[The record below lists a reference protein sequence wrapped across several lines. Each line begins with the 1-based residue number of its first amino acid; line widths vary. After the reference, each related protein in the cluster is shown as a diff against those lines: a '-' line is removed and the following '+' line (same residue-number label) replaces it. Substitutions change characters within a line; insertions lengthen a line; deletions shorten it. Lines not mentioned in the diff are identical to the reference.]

1 MPDSNHLREDL
12 PRLAAEAFGLAG
24 RLCSSCQN
32 FHALWPYIRLSRA
45 SGAAEGSRSVV
56 EPLLADH
63 FAHNRRN
70 VLIAGA
76 ADTGLLAFVARVG
89 ADYGVKIHLVDRCA
103 TPIELCR
110 RFAQRWSLPLDTT
123 QQDLTEFDREG
134 EFDLVFAHSILQ
146 FIAAE
151 QRGRFASR
159 LHQALR
165 PDGRL
170 VMLFRAGR
178 RITGEL
184 LPEYRAGYV
193 DWILGEL
200 DRLRIPLPESREA
213 FGIRLN
219 AYALAHEAREGAMSE
234 PSEVIELLE
243 AAGFSIEKMDPVE
256 PGLSVSF
263 KRFESKLSKQRFVV
277 VAKPNHVDN
286 PSALS

>member
-1 MPDSNHLREDL
+1 MTDSSHLREDL
-12 PRLAAEAFGLAG
+12 PRLAAEAFELAG

-56 EPLLADH
+56 EPLLTRH
-63 FAHNRRN
+63 FADNRRK

-76 ADTGLLAFVARVG
+76 ADSGLLAFVARAG
-89 ADYGVKIHLVDRCA
+89 TDHGVHIHVVDRCA

-110 RFAQRWSLPLDTT
+110 RFAQRWSLQVETT
-123 QQDLTEFDREG
+123 QQDLTEFDG
-134 EFDLVFAHSILQ
+134 KAEFDLVFVHSLLQ

-151 QRGRFASR
+151 HRARFASR
-159 LHQALR
+159 MHRALR

-193 DWILGEL
+193 HWILGEL
-200 DRLRIPLPESREA
+200 DRLQVPLPETREA
-213 FGIRLN
+213 FGVRLN
-219 AYALAHEAREGAMSE
+219 AYALDHETREGAMSE
-234 PSEVIELLE
+234 PDEVVELLE
-243 AAGFSIEKMDPVE
+243 TAGFDIEQVVPVE
-256 PGLSVSF
+256 PALSVSF
-263 KRFESKLSKQRFVV
+263 KRLESKLSKQRFVV
-277 VAKPNHVDN
+277 VAKPSHVDN
-286 PSALS
+286 PSALC